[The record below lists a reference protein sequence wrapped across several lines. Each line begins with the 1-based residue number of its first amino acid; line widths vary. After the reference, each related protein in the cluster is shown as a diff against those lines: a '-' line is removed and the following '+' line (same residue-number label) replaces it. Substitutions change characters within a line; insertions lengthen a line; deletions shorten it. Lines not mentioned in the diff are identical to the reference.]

1 MYSKMIMERFQNP
14 KNAGVLH
21 GANAIGQVGSQTSS
35 EIMKLY
41 LNISSDGK
49 IEEAKFKAFGCAVS
63 IACLDVMCDLLKRKD
78 IETALKI
85 TGKDIEK
92 QIGEVPEYKKS
103 CLNLIEEVVR
113 ASIQDYFERQSKET
127 KKAIRKAKK

>member
-14 KNAGVLH
+14 KNVGVLH

-41 LNISSDGK
+41 LNISADGK
-49 IEEAKFKAFGCAVS
+49 IGEAKFKAFGCAVS

-113 ASIQDYFERQSKET
+113 ASIQDYFERQAKET
-127 KKAIRKAKK
+127 KKAIKKAKK

>member
-14 KNAGVLH
+14 KNAGSLH
-21 GANAIGQVGSQTSS
+21 GANAIGQVGSVGSS

-41 LNISSDGK
+41 LKVNESK
-49 IEEAKFKAFGCAVS
+49 IIEDAQFKAFGCAVS
-63 IACLDVMCDLLKRKD
+63 IACLDVMCDLIRKKDLESALKISAKD
-78 IETALKI
+78 IENKI
-85 TGKDIEK
+85 GK
-92 QIGEVPEYKKS
+92 VPEHKQM

-113 ASIQDYFERQSKET
+113 KAIQDYFERQEKET

>member
-14 KNAGVLH
+14 RNVGVLH
-21 GANAIGQVGSQTSS
+21 GANAVGQVGSANSS

-41 LNISSDGK
+41 LNITADGK
-49 IEEAKFKAFGCAVS
+49 IVDAQFKAFGCAVS

-78 IETALKI
+78 IESALKI

-92 QIGEVPEYKKS
+92 QIGEVPEHKKM
-103 CLNLIEEVVR
+103 CLALIEEVVR
-113 ASIQDYFERQSKET
+113 AAIQDYFEREEKEA
-127 KKAIRKAKK
+127 KKATRKAKK